1 VKKFDGAARPLTG
14 EVRVPGDKSISHR
27 ALILA
32 ALAIGRSQISGTNT
46 GTDVVQLSKALVG
59 LGAKLRW
66 SDGNHVVEVD
76 GCGWGGLAEPDG
88 VLDCGNSGTALRLLT
103 GVCSAVDGI
112 TVLSGDASI
121 RRRPMLRV
129 VDPLRR
135 MGARIDGR
143 RNGDLA
149 PLAVRGGALSG
160 IDFESPIASAQV
172 KTAVLLAGLCA
183 RGSTTVREPAASRD
197 HTERMLVA
205 RGAHLTR
212 SGTAVTVHGGG
223 ALHPLDQRVP
233 GDISSAMF
241 LVVAGLIVPGSEL
254 TIAGVGLNPTRTGAL
269 AVLRS
274 MGGRIDQCLE
284 GEVGGEPIG
293 SVSVRSSEL
302 HGVEVDP
309 NDVPGL
315 IDEVPAIAVAAS
327 AADGDTVI
335 SGAAEL
341 RVKESDR
348 IKAMAESLSALSVDV
363 SELPDGL
370 IIRGRHSIGGGRVD
384 ARGDHR
390 IAMAAAVAALVATAP
405 VEIDGW
411 DSVYTSF
418 PEFVEILGSAQ
429 ARR

>member
-1 VKKFDGAARPLTG
+1 VKTFETAARPLTG

-27 ALILA
+27 ALILS
-32 ALAIGRSQISGTNT
+32 ALAHGRSQIAGINT
-46 GTDVVQLSKALVG
+46 GTDVRQLSKALCA

-66 SDGNHVVEVD
+66 SDGNHLVEVD
-76 GCGWGGLAEPDG
+76 GCGWDGLAEPDE

-112 TVLSGDASI
+112 SVLSGDASI

-129 VDPLRR
+129 VGPLRR

-143 RNGDLA
+143 NNGDLA
-149 PLAVRGGALSG
+149 PLAVRGGALTG
-160 IDFESPIASAQV
+160 IDFESPVASAQV
-172 KTAVLLAGLCA
+172 KTAVLLAGLFA
-183 RGSTTVREPAASRD
+183 RGSTTVREPVASRD

-205 RGAHLTR
+205 RGARLIR
-212 SGTAVTVHGGG
+212 SGTAVTVRGGE
-223 ALHPLDQRVP
+223 ALHPLDQQVP
-233 GDISSAMF
+233 GDISGAMF
-241 LVVAGLIVPGSEL
+241 LVVAGLIVEGSEL

-274 MGGRIDQCLE
+274 MGGRIEQRLE
-284 GEVGGEPIG
+284 KEVGGEPIG
-293 SVSVRSSEL
+293 SVTVRASEL

-309 NDVPGL
+309 NEVPGL

-335 SGAAEL
+335 SGAGEL

-348 IKAMAESLSALSVDV
+348 ITAMVDSLSALSVEA

-370 IIRGRHSIGGGRVD
+370 IIRGRRSVGGGRVD

-390 IAMAAAVAALVATAP
+390 IAMAAAVAGLVATGP

-411 DSVYTSF
+411 DCVQTSF
-418 PEFVEILGSAQ
+418 PEFVEILDSAH

>member
-1 VKKFDGAARPLTG
+1 
-14 EVRVPGDKSISHR
+14 
-27 ALILA
+27 
-32 ALAIGRSQISGTNT
+32 
-46 GTDVVQLSKALVG
+46 
-59 LGAKLRW
+59 
-66 SDGNHVVEVD
+66 
-76 GCGWGGLAEPDG
+76 
-88 VLDCGNSGTALRLLT
+88 
-103 GVCSAVDGI
+103 
-112 TVLSGDASI
+112 
-121 RRRPMLRV
+121 
-129 VDPLRR
+129 
-135 MGARIDGR
+135 
-143 RNGDLA
+143 
-149 PLAVRGGALSG
+149 
-160 IDFESPIASAQV
+160 
-172 KTAVLLAGLCA
+172 
-183 RGSTTVREPAASRD
+183 
-197 HTERMLVA
+197 
-205 RGAHLTR
+205 
-212 SGTAVTVHGGG
+212 
-223 ALHPLDQRVP
+223 
-233 GDISSAMF
+233 MF

-274 MGGRIDQCLE
+274 MGGRIDQRLE

-309 NDVPGL
+309 NDMPGL

-390 IAMAAAVAALVATAP
+390 IAMAAAVAALVATGP